1 VSALTRDRLRELL
14 RFEARPAA
22 LLERVT
28 EQRDG
33 YVLERLILD
42 IAGHPVR
49 GVLTRPNAPGRHPA
63 ILYGHSH
70 GGLYHLGADE
80 LLVGREYL
88 LEPLGP
94 VFAREGYVTL
104 CIDMPTF
111 GARSAD
117 KESFVS
123 KARLWF
129 GGSLIGDM
137 LNDHGAALNYLLSR
151 DDVDPNRVGA
161 FGMSMGCTLSFWLG
175 AVDERLAAVAHFSCF
190 ADLRTLIELG
200 LHDGHGIYLVV
211 PGLLNEADAGA
222 IAGLIAPRPQLICV
236 GGADNLTPV
245 LAVDR
250 AWPEVQAAYAERPD
264 RVTLIREPGIGHQE
278 TAHMRAS
285 MLAFFRQA
293 FAAQSG
299 HK

>member
-1 VSALTRDRLRELL
+1 MTLTRGRLRELL
-14 RFEARPAA
+14 RFAARPVA
-22 LLERVT
+22 LKDRAVE
-28 EQRDG
+28 ERDG
-33 YVLERLILD
+33 YVLERLILE
-42 IAGHPVR
+42 IAGQPVR
-49 GVLTRPNAPGRHPA
+49 GVLTRPTSPGPHPA

-80 LLVGREYL
+80 LLIGREYL

-94 VFAREGYVTL
+94 VFARQGYVTL
-104 CIDMPTF
+104 AIDMPIF
-111 GARSAD
+111 GARSTE
-117 KESFVS
+117 KESFAS

-137 LNDHGAALNYLLSR
+137 LNDHAAALTYLLGR
-151 DDVDPNRVGA
+151 DDVDPKRVGA

-175 AVDERLAAVAHFSCF
+175 AVDERLASVAHFSCF

-200 LHDGHGIYLVV
+200 LHDGHGAYLIV

-236 GGADNLTPV
+236 GDADNLTPV

-250 AWPEVQAAYAERPD
+250 AWPEVQAAYAAHPD
-264 RVTLIREPGIGHQE
+264 RVTLIREPGVGHQE
-278 TAHMRAS
+278 TPRMRAA
-285 MLAFFRQA
+285 MLDFFRRTLVV
-293 FAAQSG
+293 
-299 HK
+299 

>member
-1 VSALTRDRLRELL
+1 MTLARARLRELL
-14 RFEARPAA
+14 RVETRPVA
-22 LLERVT
+22 LVERVV
-28 EQRDG
+28 EPRDG
-33 YVLERLILD
+33 YTLERLTLD
-42 IAGHPVR
+42 IAGQRVR
-49 GVLTRPNAPGRHPA
+49 GLLTRPGTPGRHPA

-111 GARSAD
+111 GARSD
-117 KESFVS
+117 IKESFAS
-123 KARLWF
+123 KAKLWF

-137 LNDHGAALNYLLSR
+137 LNDHAAALTYLLGR
-151 DDVDPNRVGA
+151 EDVDPARVGA

-211 PGLLNEADAGA
+211 PGLLNEADAGS

-236 GGADNLTPV
+236 GDADNLTPM

-250 AWPEVQAAYAERPD
+250 AWPEVQAAYAAQPD
-264 RVTLIREPGIGHQE
+264 RVSLIREPGTGHQE
-278 TAHMRAS
+278 TPRMRAA
-285 MLAFFRQA
+285 MLDFFRRNLA
-293 FAAQSG
+293 
-299 HK
+299 

>member
-1 VSALTRDRLRELL
+1 MTLTRARLRELL
-14 RFEARPAA
+14 RVETRPVA
-22 LLERVT
+22 LVDRVT
-28 EQRDG
+28 EPRDG
-33 YVLERLILD
+33 YVLERLTLD
-42 IAGHPVR
+42 IAGQRVR
-49 GVLTRPNAPGRHPA
+49 GLLTRPGTPAPQPA

-111 GARSAD
+111 GARSD
-117 KESFVS
+117 VKESFAS
-123 KARLWF
+123 KAKLWF

-137 LNDHGAALNYLLSR
+137 LNDHAAALTYLLGR
-151 DDVDPNRVGA
+151 EDVDPKRVGA

-236 GGADNLTPV
+236 GDADNLTPM

-250 AWPEVQAAYAERPD
+250 AWPEVQAAYAAQPD
-264 RVTLIREPGIGHQE
+264 RVSLIREPGTGHQE
-278 TAHMRAS
+278 TPRMRAA
-285 MLAFFRQA
+285 MLDFFRRNLA
-293 FAAQSG
+293 
-299 HK
+299 